1 MRTTETRKN
10 RKLIIVGF
18 RLIAFVRYVKNRLD
32 VGQIPPSYATY
43 FFKKLPMTRFIR
55 QMIFYSKDILPC
67 VIILIWTPQLSKLM
81 EWYKTCKTEYFINA
95 TGLFYAMKT
104 FLTL

>member
-1 MRTTETRKN
+1 
-10 RKLIIVGF
+10 
-18 RLIAFVRYVKNRLD
+18 
-32 VGQIPPSYATY
+32 
-43 FFKKLPMTRFIR
+43 
-55 QMIFYSKDILPC
+55 MIFYSKDILPC

>member
-43 FFKKLPMTRFIR
+43 FFKKLPMTRFI
-55 QMIFYSKDILPC
+55 
-67 VIILIWTPQLSKLM
+67 
-81 EWYKTCKTEYFINA
+81 
-95 TGLFYAMKT
+95 
-104 FLTL
+104 